1 MSYLAIKN
9 LQVRLAKQTIL
20 PALDLDVQ
28 QGEFLVL
35 LGPSGCGKS
44 TLLQSIAGLQEGVS
58 AQIQLAGRDISAAEP
73 GQRNI
78 GMVFQSYALYPTMNV
93 QQNLTFALRVQGYSK
108 AEIARRSDEIVAML
122 QLENLLTR
130 KPAQLSGGQ
139 KQRVAIG
146 RALIKHADLYLLD
159 EPLSN
164 LDAKLRA
171 ELRRD
176 LKLLHQ
182 RLGATMVYVT
192 HDQTE
197 AMTLA
202 DRIVVMRDGQVQQ
215 IGTPREIY
223 QHAANRFVAGFLG
236 TPSMNFFKGEIAS
249 DLSFRHQHWQWR
261 CERWTQQGLA
271 AFRGCQ
277 VELGLRPEHLSIV
290 THGPCQAVI
299 TLVEQL
305 GHQQIIWC
313 QHGAENFSVLVS
325 DGSCYKPG
333 QTIALQAQLEHAQLF
348 HAASGQA
355 ILENEAENQA
365 AMLAA

>member
-1 MSYLAIKN
+1 MSYLAIRQ
-9 LQVRLAKQTIL
+9 LQVSLANQTIL
-20 PALDLDVQ
+20 PQLDLEVV

-58 AQIQLAGRDISAAEP
+58 GQIWLAGRDISQSEP

-78 GMVFQSYALYPTMNV
+78 GMVFQSYALYPTMTV
-93 QQNLTFALRVQGYSK
+93 QQNLNFALRVKGYSK
-108 AEIARRSDEIVAML
+108 AEIAMRTDEIVAML
-122 QLENLLTR
+122 QLEQLLTR

-202 DRIVVMRDGQVQQ
+202 DRIVVMREGEIQQ
-215 IGTPREIY
+215 IGTPRQIY

-236 TPSMNFFKGEIAS
+236 TPTMNFFKGEIAS

-261 CERWTQQGLA
+261 CERWAQQGLA

-290 THGPCQAVI
+290 SHGPCQAVI

-313 QHGAENFSVLVS
+313 QHGAENFSIVVT
-325 DGSCYKPG
+325 GQACYTAG
-333 QTIALQAQLEHAQLF
+333 QTVALQAQLEHAQLF
-348 HAASGQA
+348 HAISGQA
-355 ILENEAENQA
+355 ILSTELASHD